1 MIWLI
6 LHSESL
12 SPFAAFR
19 VCVLLLNLVNKE
31 TTDCGD
37 NGTGAR

>member
-31 TTDCGD
+31 T
-37 NGTGAR
+37 